1 MSSKLSREQC
11 AEFFRKATVAP
22 ANKVCFDCPTR
33 NPRWAT
39 VTYGVYLCMDC
50 SAVHR
55 KMGTHITF
63 VRSLD
68 LDQWSEAQ
76 LMQMAV
82 GGNGRAKAGFIAN
95 GYHDMRGK
103 ATTKYASGAAAAYKA
118 KLRATA
124 DAQLRAGR
132 KAIDLAG
139 SSRDMASSPSA
150 SPTPLDSVG
159 SADDAPLGSA
169 WVDMRSAEAEATA
182 DDARRRADEDSRK
195 PIVMRPVVAPKGSLS
210 VAAIAGGPSIT
221 LGRKPAAAA
230 SGDEPAPAAPAAS
243 AAASSAVASKP
254 KGDDPFGDDWGFDA
268 GASSAGNDA
277 DARASQE
284 KDDAAL
290 AAAMQAAE
298 LGGGAGAGSAASRA
312 LAAAEAPSLYQKSG
326 AAGSAGLASGS
337 AAPGSARS
345 PAARAGLSRKGP
357 GVARP
362 AVKRPG
368 LGSVGAV
375 SGAARA
381 DKSTT
386 VDRSRLKSV
395 GVGKP
400 GLGGMPVAA
409 RPTPPGLGSGAPVR
423 GGTTSGVG
431 AATRDDFFDQW

>member
-1 MSSKLSREQC
+1 
-11 AEFFRKATVAP
+11 
-22 ANKVCFDCPTR
+22 
-33 NPRWAT
+33 
-39 VTYGVYLCMDC
+39 MDC

-103 ATTKYASGAAAAYKA
+103 ATTKYSSGAAAAYKA

-124 DAQLRAGR
+124 DAQMRAGR
-132 KAIDLAG
+132 KPLDLAG
-139 SSRDMASSPSA
+139 SSRDMAASPSA

-195 PIVMRPVVAPKGSLS
+195 PIVMRSVVVPKGSLS

-230 SGDEPAPAAPAAS
+230 SRDGEDDAPAA
-243 AAASSAVASKP
+243 AAAHAPATSKA

-268 GASSAGNDA
+268 GVAPAGKDA

-298 LGGGAGAGSAASRA
+298 MSGGAAPGSAASRA
-312 LAAAEAPSLYQKSG
+312 LAAAEAPSLYQKAG
-326 AAGSAGLASGS
+326 AAGPSGGRAPRSAVSAAASG
-337 AAPGSARS
+337 PSARVGG
-345 PAARAGLSRKGP
+345 ARKGP
-357 GVARP
+357 SVARP
-362 AVKRPG
+362 VVKRPG
-368 LGSVGAV
+368 LGAVGAV

-400 GLGGMPVAA
+400 GLGGVPVGAA
-409 RPTPPGLGSGAPVR
+409 RSAAPGLGSGAPVR

>member
-1 MSSKLSREQC
+1 M
-11 AEFFRKATVAP
+11 
-22 ANKVCFDCPTR
+22 
-33 NPRWAT
+33 
-39 VTYGVYLCMDC
+39 TYGVYLCMDC

-124 DAQLRAGR
+124 EAQMRAGR
-132 KAIDLAG
+132 KPLDLAG

-195 PIVMRPVVAPKGSLS
+195 PIVMRPVVVPKGSLS

-230 SGDEPAPAAPAAS
+230 SSDASSPAAPAAS
-243 AAASSAVASKP
+243 AAATSAASKP

-268 GASSAGNDA
+268 GASPAGKDA
-277 DARASQE
+277 DARVSQE

-298 LGGGAGAGSAASRA
+298 LGGGAAAGSAASRA

-326 AAGSAGLASGS
+326 VAGSSGRASGTTASGS
-337 AAPGSARS
+337 ASG
-345 PAARAGLSRKGP
+345 PAARLGGPRKGP

-381 DKSTT
+381 DRSTT

-395 GVGKP
+395 GAGKP
-400 GLGGMPVAA
+400 GLGGVPVGA
-409 RPTPPGLGSGAPVR
+409 RPAAPGLGSGAPVR